1 MGTALISIRFSLRCP
16 GLLFTNSPCQL
27 TSHSLI
33 PVLNPSDRLLQNRL
47 MSGFICLRPHPP
59 LLPSHFDY
67 DPPASNSMKLLF
79 LSQFVNRIF
88 SSNYYYDFFFSVA
101 VRIAVAGD
109 HNWSMHSNLQ
119 VFNVP
124 TSWTL
129 IFILIY

>member
-88 SSNYYYDFFFSVA
+88 SSNYYYDLLTVTCRHPQVKFSS
-101 VRIAVAGD
+101 RNQRLSIDDDG
-109 HNWSMHSNLQ
+109 HRNR
-119 VFNVP
+119 
-124 TSWTL
+124 
-129 IFILIY
+129 